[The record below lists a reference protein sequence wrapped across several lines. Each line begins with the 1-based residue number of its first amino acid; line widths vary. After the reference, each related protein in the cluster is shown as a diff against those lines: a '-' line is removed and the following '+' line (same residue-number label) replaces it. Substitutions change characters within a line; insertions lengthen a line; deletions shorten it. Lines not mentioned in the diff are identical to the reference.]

1 MRELILKGLE
11 SFMSLKNAI
20 KEDLGKFSEFLGQS
34 REELVKTILE
44 IKEKHPP
51 LEFIKKHRLILI
63 GVLACLAL
71 VYFFP
76 LAAVWLLACV
86 GTGYPGYRI
95 IKSYIEDS
103 GVSKRRKLV
112 FDAITSFVRSAIK
125 MQATIALPLIKGDK
139 SILRN
144 VIVIAEYDDGLIV
157 RDPQTAIDVK
167 YSWDTINMFV
177 LYEGSVKPFL
187 EAQGLEAPQ
196 YFNE

>member
-1 MRELILKGLE
+1 
-11 SFMSLKNAI
+11 MSLKNAI
-20 KEDLGKFSEFLGQS
+20 KEDLGKFSEFMGQS
-34 REELVKTILE
+34 KDELVKTILD
-44 IKEKHPP
+44 IREKHPP

-63 GVLACLAL
+63 SVFACLTL

-103 GVSKRRKLV
+103 GVNKRRKLV
-112 FDAITSFVRSAIK
+112 FDAINAFVRSAIK

-139 SILRN
+139 SVLRN
-144 VIVIAEYDDGLIV
+144 VIIIAEYEDGLIV

-167 YSWDTINMFV
+167 YAWDTINMFV

-187 EAQGLEAPQ
+187 EAQGLEAPP
-196 YFNE
+196 YFHE